1 VKSEDLL
8 GATAAKRLKIGR
20 AANARVV
27 KPVEVRRNEL
37 IDCAQALFLT
47 RGYDNTTVADIIARA
62 GVSKGGFYHHFL
74 SKEDLLDAL
83 IERMTRQAIAEAED
97 VLSNTE
103 LDALSKLNGFL
114 DRSQQWKLQS
124 APALRAIVAVLVKP
138 ENALLYQRMIRSAV
152 TAVAPVL
159 SRIVEDGIRE
169 GVFDVPDVQLVAE
182 LLLTMSFARR
192 EFMAEVFAMVEA
204 GRMDEAVAML
214 GRRIRREEALFD
226 RLLGLPH
233 GSIHFADARITAE
246 MLARLR

>member
-1 VKSEDLL
+1 MH
-8 GATAAKRLKIGR
+8 ATAAKMLKIGS

-47 RGYDNTTVADIIARA
+47 KGYDNTTVADIIVRA

-83 IERMTRQAIAEAED
+83 IARMTRQAIAEAED
-97 VLSNTE
+97 VLSDTK
-103 LDALSKLNGFL
+103 LDALTKLNGFL
-114 DRSQQWKLQS
+114 NRSQQWKLQS
-124 APALRAIVAVLVKP
+124 APALKAIVVVLVKP
-138 ENALLYQRMIRSAV
+138 ESALLYQRMIRSAV

-182 LLLTMSFARR
+182 LMLTMSFARR
-192 EFMAEVFAMVEA
+192 EFMAEVFQLVEA
-204 GRMDEAVAML
+204 GRKDEAVAML
-214 GRRIRREEALFD
+214 GSRILREEALFD

-246 MLARLR
+246 MLDRLR